1 MYVGLSVLSMRGLP
15 NSELFLFGDMG
26 CELSVCSLSEKLT
39 RRNGAI
45 HEIHVSIHSLL
56 SQMLPF
62 GPFVEKGPIR
72 SLL

>member
-1 MYVGLSVLSMRGLP
+1 MLVCLSVLSMRGLP

-45 HEIHVSIHSLL
+45 HQILSIHYLL

-62 GPFVEKGPIR
+62 GPFVEKGPIK
-72 SLL
+72 SLP